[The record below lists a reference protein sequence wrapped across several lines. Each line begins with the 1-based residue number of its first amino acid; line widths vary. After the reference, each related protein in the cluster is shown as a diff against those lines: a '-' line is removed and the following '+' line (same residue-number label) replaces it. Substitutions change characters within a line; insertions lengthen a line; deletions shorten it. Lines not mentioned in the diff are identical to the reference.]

1 MFDVLYIQHSKLTQ
15 SLLDEIIK
23 VKTAAWPYSYD
34 EHCEWIK
41 NNLKNSDIHVLLY
54 DGKTA
59 LAYINLIEIDVNIDH
74 FELDGFGI
82 GNVCAIEKGKGWGKE
97 LIIHVN
103 KYLIENNKFGLL
115 FCKDKLVKF
124 YMEIGWILL
133 DNEQIKLLNK
143 SVGVTSLVYNTHV
156 NFIQLKYDGKLF

>member
-15 SLLDEIIK
+15 SLLEEIIK
-23 VKTAAWPYSYD
+23 VKTAAWSYSFD

-54 DGKTA
+54 DGKIA
-59 LAYINLIEIDVNIDH
+59 LAYINLIEIDVNVDH
-74 FELDGFGI
+74 VKLNGFGI

-97 LIIHVN
+97 LILQVN
-103 KYLIENNKFGLL
+103 KYLIENNKAGLL

-124 YMEIGWILL
+124 YMENEWILIP
-133 DNEQIKLLNK
+133 NEQIKLSNI
-143 SVGVTSLVYNTHV
+143 SVAVTSLVYNTPD
-156 NFIQLKYDGKLF
+156 NFIQLKYDGILF